1 MTTEPLSVAVTR
13 GEIVEST
20 HRVHAVAVKDGEVVA
35 AAGDADL
42 VVSLRSSAKPIQ
54 ALLLARA
61 RKDLEEEHYAIASAS
76 HFGTEMHVEAVRS
89 LLEATGGSEDEL
101 DCGLQVN
108 RRPEPIYHNCS
119 GKHAGMIA
127 VCRARGWPVEGYRRP
142 EHPLQQELT
151 DEIARAAELD
161 RAEIETATDGCGV
174 VCFAF
179 PLERIAH
186 AFARLE
192 QLERGETIVSA
203 MRARPEL
210 IGGEG
215 ATDTTLMRTLDGWIA
230 KGGAEGLIAAASP
243 DGLGIALEVEDGNSR
258 ALRPALSEF
267 GRQLGLDLSTFAQV
281 PVRNSHAEVVGEVRN
296 F

>member
-1 MTTEPLSVAVTR
+1 MAEALSVAVTR

-35 AAGDADL
+35 AAGDPDL

-61 RKDLEEEHYAIASAS
+61 RQDLEEEHYAIAAAS
-76 HFGTEMHVEAVRS
+76 HFGTETHVDAVRS

-101 DCGLQVN
+101 DCGLQDN
-108 RRPEPIYHNCS
+108 RPPEPVYHNCS

-127 VCRARGWPVEGYRRP
+127 VCRARGWPVDGYRRP

-151 DEIARAAELD
+151 DEIARAAEVD
-161 RAEIETATDGCGV
+161 RAKVETAIDGCGV

-179 PLERIAH
+179 PLERVAH

-192 QLERGETIVSA
+192 RLEGGDTIVPA

-230 KGGAEGLIAAASP
+230 KGGAEGLMAAASP

-267 GRQLGLDLSTFAQV
+267 ARQLGLDLSTFAQV

>member
-1 MTTEPLSVAVTR
+1 MAEPLSVAVTR

-35 AAGDADL
+35 AAGDPDL

-61 RKDLEEEHYAIASAS
+61 RDDLEEEHYAIASAS
-76 HFGTEMHVEAVRS
+76 HFGTEMHVEVVRS
-89 LLEATGGSEDEL
+89 LLQATGGSEDEL
-101 DCGLQVN
+101 DCGLQDN
-108 RRPEPIYHNCS
+108 RPPEPIYHNCS
-119 GKHAGMIA
+119 GKHAAMIA
-127 VCRARGWPVEGYRRP
+127 VCRARGWPVDGYRRP

-151 DEIARAAELD
+151 DEIARAAEVE
-161 RAEIETATDGCGV
+161 RAEVETATDGCGV

-179 PLERIAH
+179 PLERVAH

-192 QLERGETIVSA
+192 QVDGGAAIVAA

-215 ATDTTLMRTLDGWIA
+215 ATDTTLMRSLPGWIA
-230 KGGAEGLIAAASP
+230 KGGAEGLIAGASP
-243 DGLGIALEVEDGNSR
+243 DGIGIALEVEDGNSR
-258 ALRPALSEF
+258 ALRPALAAF
-267 GRQLGLDLSTFAQV
+267 AAQLGLDLALFSEV
-281 PVRNSHAEVVGEVRN
+281 PVQNSHRERVGIIRN

>member
-1 MTTEPLSVAVTR
+1 MAEALSVAVTR

-20 HRVHAVAVKDGEVVA
+20 HRVHAVAVEDGEVVA
-35 AAGDADL
+35 AAGDPHL
-42 VVSLRSSAKPIQ
+42 LVSLRSSAKPIQ

-61 RKDLEEEHYAIASAS
+61 RQDLAEEHYAIAAAS
-76 HFGTEMHVEAVRS
+76 HFGTEMHVAAVRS
-89 LLEATGGSEDEL
+89 LLQATGGTEDEL
-101 DCGLQVN
+101 DCGLQDN
-108 RRPEPIYHNCS
+108 RPPEPIYHNCS

-127 VCRARGWPVEGYRRP
+127 VCRARGWPVEGYRHA
-142 EHPLQQELT
+142 EHPLQQELVH
-151 DEIARAAELD
+151 EVSAAAEVEH
-161 RAEIETATDGCGV
+161 AEVSAATDGCGV
-174 VCFAF
+174 VCFAL
-179 PLERIAH
+179 PLDRVAH

-192 QLERGETIVSA
+192 QLDGGATIVAA

-215 ATDTTLMRTLDGWIA
+215 ATDTTLMRTLPGWIA

-243 DGLGIALEVEDGNSR
+243 DGLGIALEAEDGNSR
-258 ALRPALSEF
+258 ALRPALAAF
-267 GRQLGLDLSTFAQV
+267 AQQLGLDLSTFAQV